1 MAAEAAPVTEGL
13 RRVDVYDEA
22 VVFDGKFVDD
32 GMLDFEQGFDYI
44 FERHLSYPVFSFLG
58 KKHLGNSG
66 AFFCS
71 KGLILCRF
79 QGNFL
84 EKCSTLSSEEPFN
97 YDCFRR
103 IHTFS

>member
-58 KKHLGNSG
+58 KKTFRKFRCLFLFKRLDFMPFSG
-66 AFFCS
+66 
-71 KGLILCRF
+71 
-79 QGNFL
+79 
-84 EKCSTLSSEEPFN
+84 
-97 YDCFRR
+97 
-103 IHTFS
+103 

>member
-1 MAAEAAPVTEGL
+1 MTEGL
-13 RRVDVYDEA
+13 CRVDVYDEA

-44 FERHLSYPVFSFLG
+44 FERHLSYPVFSFFLS
-58 KKHLGNSG
+58 KKHLGNPG

-79 QGNFL
+79 QAVF
-84 EKCSTLSSEEPFN
+84 
-97 YDCFRR
+97 
-103 IHTFS
+103 

>member
-32 GMLDFEQGFDYI
+32 GVLDFEQGFDYI

-58 KKHLGNSG
+58 KKTFRKFRCLFLFKRLDFMPFLGY
-66 AFFCS
+66 FFR
-71 KGLILCRF
+71 KMF
-79 QGNFL
+79 
-84 EKCSTLSSEEPFN
+84 
-97 YDCFRR
+97 
-103 IHTFS
+103 HT